1 MCVCVSVCVCVC
13 VCVCAACMSACVRA
27 FIIGGCRCCLEDDKI
42 DLGLLIISNG
52 GTSFSFTER
61 TLRRIR
67 VKSVYCNGVFSVV
80 NHTKLPATFLFSWV

>member
-1 MCVCVSVCVCVC
+1 MCVCVC

-52 GTSFSFTER
+52 GTSFSFTEGPFVGSESN
-61 TLRRIR
+61 LFIAM
-67 VKSVYCNGVFSVV
+67 VC
-80 NHTKLPATFLFSWV
+80 FL